1 MRGRPVDVFFLTR
14 WVLESLVLQAGAAAE
29 LAGRL
34 LPGHEAAGG
43 EQQVPAL
50 PGHQQHHHDRD
61 HDAPSFHPQEQPAR
75 HQRARHR
82 QEPSAQGRS
91 HASLSFEANPTIFV
105 FISLAAVHWLK
116 FLGNL
121 AMSL

>member
-1 MRGRPVDVFFLTR
+1 
-14 WVLESLVLQAGAAAE
+14 VLQAGAAVE
-29 LAGRL
+29 LAGHL

-61 HDAPSFHPQEQPAR
+61 HDAPPLHPQEQPAR
-75 HQRARHR
+75 HQRARRRR

-91 HASLSFEANPTIFV
+91 HASLSFLTKQIPLFLYL
-105 FISLAAVHWLK
+105 FFGRLK
-116 FLGNL
+116 FLENL